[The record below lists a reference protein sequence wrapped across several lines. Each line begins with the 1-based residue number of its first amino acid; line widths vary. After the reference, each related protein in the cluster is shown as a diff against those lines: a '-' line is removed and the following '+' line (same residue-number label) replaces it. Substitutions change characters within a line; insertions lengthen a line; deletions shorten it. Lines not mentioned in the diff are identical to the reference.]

1 MWSRGPSPRPAR
13 WGHSGPGTP
22 AVGRTA
28 AAGDIVRKRTGRPS
42 ASAAE
47 GRARPAVRWSA
58 GSRCH
63 TLVGNRSGRS
73 LDARIAAALGRAP
86 GVATTAALEMRS
98 LAVRGME
105 MMRIVAAVG
114 HIAVATGTGRQSRK
128 YHSNLMLTLWFLFY
142 QETSQIETEIMCVL
156 REDIEFRKMYRKGKR
171 KPFDVLNLIK
181 WRCDDVW

>member
-1 MWSRGPSPRPAR
+1 M
-13 WGHSGPGTP
+13 
-22 AVGRTA
+22 
-28 AAGDIVRKRTGRPS
+28 TGRPS
-42 ASAAE
+42 ASAAG

-86 GVATTAALEMRS
+86 GVATTAALETRS

-105 MMRIVAAVG
+105 MMRIGPAAVHIAVG

-156 REDIEFRKMYRKGKR
+156 REDIEFRKMNRKGKR

-181 WRCDDVW
+181 WRCDDMW